1 MRCLRRKVGRR
12 QDASRDPVAG
22 GEVAGAD
29 ELVLVLAVEEGKGN
43 PPSSNELARLVTGT
57 S

>member
-1 MRCLRRKVGRR
+1 MR
-12 QDASRDPVAG
+12 PVAG